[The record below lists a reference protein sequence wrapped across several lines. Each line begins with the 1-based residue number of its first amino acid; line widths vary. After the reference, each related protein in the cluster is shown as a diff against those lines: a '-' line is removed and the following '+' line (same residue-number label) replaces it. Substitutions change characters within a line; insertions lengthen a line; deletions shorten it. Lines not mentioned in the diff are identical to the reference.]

1 MKKNILFLL
10 LLNVTNSFFAQKT
23 EVKYTKGEVIYHVCQ
38 RSFYDSN
45 GDLNGDLKGLRQQLN
60 YLQDLGITSILLLP
74 LYEADCYHNYFAND
88 FEKIDSEFGSM
99 QDFIDLVKD
108 LHQRG
113 MKIYMDMETQ
123 YVTDNHLWWKDAVG
137 NLNSPYS
144 DYILFED
151 DAHTTPATMIFDL
164 RVLHSYDGKTI
175 KVTTVNLKNEKVL
188 DYNTQLFSYFLDPN
202 KDGKFDDGVDG
213 FRLDHAM
220 DHLDAKPTLTNLF
233 AEFWSPLIT
242 ALKEIN
248 PSIKIVAEQA
258 DWSDYGFDYFAHAN
272 VDRVFGFGLQKA
284 ILTFDKQQ
292 IINKADT
299 ILKKTPKGNDQLIFI
314 ENHDIDRF
322 ASVVTNLAKQKVAAS
337 IMLLIGGIPSI
348 YYGQEIGMQGKVYAY
363 GNTDGNDIGRREAF
377 DWYQKGEGTGM
388 SFWYK
393 NSGNW
398 WNTQNLK
405 PNDGISLEEQQND
418 PNSLY
423 NCYKKTIQLKQ
434 SNAALATGDYEN
446 ASNNNEKVISFYR
459 YNDQQKVLVVIN
471 LSDEQQVV
479 RLHQNV
485 KKPISLLD
493 NKTTFENELSLKPY
507 EITVWKVN

>member
-10 LLNVTNSFFAQKT
+10 LLSVTNSFFAQKT
-23 EVKYTKGEVIYHVCQ
+23 EVKSTKGEVIYHVCQ

-45 GDLNGDLKGLRQQLN
+45 GDLNGDLKGLRQQLD

-108 LHQRG
+108 VHQRG

-144 DYILFED
+144 DYILFD
-151 DAHTTPATMIFDL
+151 DAAHTSPATMIFDL

-175 KVTTVNLKNEKVL
+175 RVTTVNLKNEKVL
-188 DYNTQLFSYFLDPN
+188 DYNTELFSYFLDPN

-258 DWSDYGFDYFAHAN
+258 DWSDYGFDYFARAN

-423 NCYKKTIQLKQ
+423 ACYKKTIQLKQ
-434 SNAALATGDYEN
+434 SNAALATGNYEN

-471 LSDEQQVV
+471 LTDEQQVV

-493 NKTTFENELSLKPY
+493 NKTTFEKELSLKPY